1 VLPTKPPTRPQR
13 PAAGGVGP
21 DVPRTGLHD
30 SDGWVK
36 SIALESLNQAWDVD
50 DRIEVQKQMYVI
62 LCQTH
67 RENFRCATFP
77 GIAKPAVL

>member
-1 VLPTKPPTRPQR
+1 M
-13 PAAGGVGP
+13 AF
-21 DVPRTGLHD
+21 
-30 SDGWVK
+30 
-36 SIALESLNQAWDVD
+36 ESLNQAWDVD
-50 DRIEVQKQMYVI
+50 DRIEVQNQMYVI